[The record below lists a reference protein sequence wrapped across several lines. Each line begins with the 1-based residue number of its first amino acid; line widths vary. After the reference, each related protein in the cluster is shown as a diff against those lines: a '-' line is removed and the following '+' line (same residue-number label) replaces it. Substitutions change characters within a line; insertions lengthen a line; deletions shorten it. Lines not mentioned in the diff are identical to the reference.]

1 MMPGWLS
8 LKFAMRITLVG
19 IATLCLVRGYDL
31 GFPAWDG
38 EGPSFETRFCCGIQV
53 GYTDCAGGSAH
64 RRQILYQERRRNWI
78 KQGMK
83 WGRVGESP
91 PAEWD
96 PMAATAEYW
105 LDAKD

>member
-1 MMPGWLS
+1 MEKVHLS
-8 LKFAMRITLVG
+8 RYVFAVG
-19 IATLCLVRGYDL
+19 FRLDIRTVLAGAPIAD
-31 GFPAWDG
+31 
-38 EGPSFETRFCCGIQV
+38 RFC
-53 GYTDCAGGSAH
+53 T
-64 RRQILYQERRRNWI
+64 RNGEEI
-78 KQGMK
+78 GLNRGMK